1 MSLLDVRNIT
11 MRFGG
16 HVALDEV
23 RLHADPGY
31 VTALIGPNGAGK
43 TTLFNVICGLLVPSG
58 GEVVLDG
65 RDVTKLKP
73 YKRARLGLAR
83 TFQRLELWS
92 LLTVRENVQVAAE
105 LRAEYGKDGVDP
117 RSEVEAIV
125 ARVGLTDRIDERVD
139 ELPTGQARLVEIA
152 RALATKPKLL
162 LLDEPASGLD
172 DAESEQLG
180 VLLRAL
186 AAEGLAVLI
195 VEHDVQ
201 LVMDISDR
209 IFVLDF
215 GRIIAEGDPAAIRVD
230 PAVQAAYLGSSLETG
245 A

>member
-1 MSLLDVRNIT
+1 VSLLDVDRIT

-23 RLHADPGY
+23 NLHAEPGK

-43 TTLFNVICGLLVPSG
+43 TTLFNVICGLLQPSTG
-58 GEVVLDG
+58 SVTLDG
-65 RDVTKLKP
+65 KELTRLKP

-105 LRAEYGKDGVDP
+105 LRASYGRDGADP
-117 RSEVEAIV
+117 RGDVEAIV
-125 ARVGLTDRIDERVD
+125 ERVGLSDKIDHRVD

-152 RALATKPKLL
+152 RALATKPRLL

-172 DAESEQLG
+172 DAESHELG
-180 VLLRAL
+180 LLLRAL

-201 LVMDISDR
+201 LVMDVSDH

-215 GRIIAEGDPAAIRVD
+215 GRIIANGTPETVRTD
-230 PAVQAAYLGSSLETG
+230 PAVLAAYLGSSLE
-245 A
+245 AQ

>member
-1 MSLLDVRNIT
+1 MALLDVRDIT
-11 MRFGG
+11 VRFGG
-16 HVALDEV
+16 HVALDAVSLAAE
-23 RLHADPGY
+23 PGR

-43 TTLFNVICGLLVPSG
+43 TTLFNAICGLLVPTS
-58 GEVVLDG
+58 GEVYLDE
-65 RDVTKLKP
+65 RSLTKLKP
-73 YKRARLGLAR
+73 YRRARLGLAR

-105 LRAEYGKDGVDP
+105 VRAEYGSDGTDP
-117 RSEVEAIV
+117 RDEVEAIV
-125 ARVGLTDRIDERVD
+125 HRVGLIDKIDKRVD

-172 DAESEQLG
+172 DRESHELG
-180 VLLRAL
+180 AMLRSL

-201 LVMDISDR
+201 LVMGVSDQ

-215 GRIIAEGDPAAIRVD
+215 GRIIAEGEPAAIRSNE
-230 PAVQAAYLGSSLETG
+230 AVLAAYLGSSLDG
-245 A
+245 S